1 MNIYKLYYSF
11 FTCFLFPII
20 SVQGQNGQDSTVVL
34 QLLSGDTVIYK
45 LSQSKTDHIT
55 GFKKNKNKDIWT
67 FKIYPFNDVAYYTL
81 KNQEKV
87 WIYQPDPSQGN
98 FLEII
103 QIEKFIL
110 GKKRAKYYYKPL
122 RHFVSGMVLGL
133 GLGLIDTYK
142 EGAGFLNDPN
152 GTLSLATP
160 LLSTLIIRT
169 KKYKIVSLSSMTEKE
184 ILESHY
190 KKGYV
195 SGKKIKNSIASFSG
209 SLIGII
215 MIFIFNN

>member
-1 MNIYKLYYSF
+1 
-11 FTCFLFPII
+11 LFPII

-98 FLEII
+98 FLKIS